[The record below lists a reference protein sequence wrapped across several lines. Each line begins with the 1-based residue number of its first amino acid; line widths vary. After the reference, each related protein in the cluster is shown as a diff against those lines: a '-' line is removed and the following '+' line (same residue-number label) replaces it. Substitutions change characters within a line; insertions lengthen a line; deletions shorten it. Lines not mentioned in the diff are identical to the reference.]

1 MTLFEDLRE
10 SHDKQRRLLDLLVK
24 THGDSEGRDELYK
37 RLRAE
42 LENHAA
48 AEERALYI
56 PMMEYDMTQEKARH
70 SVAEHH
76 EIDELLETLEATE
89 YDSPGWLAS
98 AKKLQHLV
106 THHLDEEE
114 QEVFQ
119 LAGRA
124 LDDSK
129 KADLAKTYRHEM
141 ESREAS

>member
-1 MTLFEDLRE
+1 MTLFEDLRA

-56 PMMEYDMTQEKARH
+56 PMMEHDMTQEKARH

-76 EIDELLETLEATE
+76 EIDELLETLEETE

-124 LDDSK
+124 LGDSEK
-129 KADLAKTYRHEM
+129 TSLAKTYRQEM